1 MTKNGYGFGA
11 WLSSM
16 LKAHDI
22 TQTAFADMCNVHRSA
37 VHHWMNDKRIPQR
50 GTLVTIADAIAMI
63 TGQPKD
69 DVKAEL
75 LWQTQISIESKQETE
90 Q

>member
-1 MTKNGYGFGA
+1 MTKNGRGFGA
-11 WLSSM
+11 WLTVM
-16 LKAHDI
+16 LKEHKI
-22 TQTAFADMCNVHRSA
+22 KQSKFADMCNVHRSA
-37 VHHWMNDKRIPQR
+37 VHHWLNDKRIPQR
-50 GTLVTIADAIAMI
+50 HTLLTIARALATV
-63 TGQPKD
+63 TGEHTD